1 MPKVILFRD
10 PACLQHDTGHGHPE
24 CADRIRA
31 IDAGLH
37 DSGVEEQVTSLAP
50 EDATRD
56 DLCRVHRP
64 DYVDHI
70 LALRG
75 RHLALDADT
84 HVSPGSTQAALLAA
98 GAAIGAVDVV
108 LDAPGRIAFSLM
120 RPPGHH
126 AEADRAMGFCLFN
139 NAAVAAAYALAQKGL
154 KRVLIFD
161 PDVHH
166 GNGTQHIFEERQ
178 DVFYISIHQYP
189 FYPGTGSLEETGKE
203 AGKGFTA
210 NAPLPPGLGDAEYLH
225 LTQHLVLPLIDAYR
239 PELVLVSAGFDAHAE
254 DPLAQMEIT
263 DAGFLGMFGALGA
276 HLESARIPYLFI
288 LEGGYSLPV
297 LGRVVPALIQNLA
310 SGTFP
315 RESPGE
321 PHEAA
326 VRAVKTLRPKE
337 FHFLSNQG
345 LQ

>member
-1 MPKVILFRD
+1 MPQVILFRD

-31 IDAGLH
+31 IDAGIH
-37 DSGVEEQVTSLAP
+37 ESGLEEHVTSLAP
-50 EDATRD
+50 GDATRD

-98 GAAIGAVDVV
+98 GAAIGAVDAV
-108 LDAPGRIAFSLM
+108 LDAPGQIAFSLM

-139 NAAVAAAYALAQKGL
+139 NVAVAAAYALAKKGL

-166 GNGTQHIFEERQ
+166 GNGTQHIFEDRR

-210 NAPLPPGLGDAEYLH
+210 NAPLPPGLGDAEYLY

-239 PELVLVSAGFDAHAE
+239 PELVLFSAGFDAHAE
-254 DPLAQMEIT
+254 DPLAQMEVT

-276 HLESARIPYLFI
+276 HLESARIPYLFL

-297 LGRVVPALIQNLA
+297 LRRVVPRLVRNIALGQSSEILY
-310 SGTFP
+310 T
-315 RESPGE
+315 EPG
-321 PHEAA
+321 PPA
-326 VRAVKTLRPKE
+326 VQIVTALRKRLE
-337 FHFLSNQG
+337 KNS
-345 LQ
+345 